1 MILDFLKAKGYP
13 GNFSVLDFSSS
24 CVRAVIVDAS
34 HLRESPSLCVV
45 GLGEEPYPNG
55 VVIGSVIGDIAKFKD
70 TARLAL
76 KKASFDCGF
85 NPRPVVFSLSGE
97 FSKAVSTRIQIS
109 RKSQTRLS
117 GREWSDYE
125 KKIQELLINEA
136 ETDGIAVTGSLET
149 EVEIVEKV
157 LVSCRMSGKDVPPPP
172 GNVDFSQI
180 DLSYLIT
187 FTQKDTNALLTDV
200 AASLSKKE
208 LYKTARIVNFIRLLI
223 KSGEPLNVIFIDL
236 DLTSTDVGVVLDSF
250 LTGVRTIPFGEEAFS
265 DPEGY
270 DDWLSMLCTA
280 LDDFEGIKSFPPRLV
295 LCGGRLE
302 TSATADA
309 LKAFPWQRKF
319 PFVTAPEVTLLSDLL
334 DASFVGDKT
343 GRLKQFLTSAAAAA
357 SFTGYVQSRT

>member
-34 HLRESPSLCVV
+34 GIHHSRPLCVV
-45 GLGEEPYPNG
+45 GLGEEPYPAG
-55 VVIGSVIGDIAKFKD
+55 VVVGSVIGDIAKFKD
-70 TARLAL
+70 TARMAL

-97 FSKAVSTRIQIS
+97 FSKAISARVQIS
-109 RKSQTRLS
+109 RKPQDRLG

-125 KKIQELLINEA
+125 KKIQEILVNEA
-136 ETDGIAVTGSLET
+136 VTDCAAITGSLES
-149 EVEIVEKV
+149 EVEIVEKI
-157 LVSCRMSGKDVPPPP
+157 LVSCRTGEKDVPPPP

-180 DLSYLIT
+180 DLNYIVT
-187 FTQKDTNALLTDV
+187 FTQKDTNVLLSDV
-200 AASLSKKE
+200 AGSLSKKE
-208 LYKTARIVNFIRLLI
+208 LYKTARIVNFLRLLI
-223 KSGEPLNVIFIDL
+223 KSGEPLNAIFIDL
-236 DLTSTDVGVVLDSF
+236 DVTSTDVSLVLDSF
-250 LTGVRTIPFGEEAFS
+250 LIGVRTIPFGEEAFS

-270 DDWLSMLCTA
+270 NDWLSMLCTA

-295 LCGGRLE
+295 LCGGRLDLD
-302 TSATADA
+302 ATTDA

-319 PFVTAPEVTLLSDLL
+319 PLLTAPEVTLLSDLL
-334 DASFVGDKT
+334 DTSFVEDKT
-343 GRLKQFLTSAAAAA
+343 GRLKQFLTSAVAVA